1 MSSQRDSASPYDR
14 RHRANITRYGK
25 QIDRLFDTLCQEA
38 ARLGIRT
45 GLEEGLAG
53 FSFDRFPATK
63 KQASRLLAR
72 IRQEMETAIAG
83 GIRDEWELSEEKNAA
98 IIEHLLEDTGIPR
111 EVAESMKPRNA
122 DALEAFQK
130 RRTRGLALSDR
141 VWNVTSQAMGEV
153 ETAIGLSL
161 SSGMDA
167 PALSR
172 KVRGL
177 LKNPSEMW
185 RRYYVTRTQAD
196 GTRRKEPE
204 WRRRVVGED
213 GKAHF
218 VSEPLSH
225 PGRGVYRSSYRNAL
239 RLAVTETNMA
249 YHEADTLAWMQSP
262 ACIGIEVTLS
272 NNHTCRGVKGMFF
285 DICDELAGKYPRDF
299 KFTGWHPF
307 CRCVAV
313 PITAS
318 KEEFVSY
325 LQDMI
330 AGMDVS
336 GVEFK
341 GTVKDMPAC
350 FTKWCA
356 RNKERIERMSEH
368 GTLPYFIKDNEG
380 KIMLPDDGAGAKP
393 ASKLDE
399 LANAIGV
406 KLGSPMEH
414 EQADMKHPNPHYT
427 EGEGYRINCQS
438 TVVAYELRRRGLPV
452 EAYGRATGCMADK
465 LRYNTRAAWLD
476 ADGNIPKPIICK
488 QEVKKR
494 TVDRRGAVRTT
505 YTSANDVFHDFM
517 RQTSEAGRYHLSWS
531 WQGKDTGHI
540 ITMET
545 FKDGARRFYDPQT
558 GLEAK
563 NILPW
568 IMRNNKVAFD
578 LKKGI
583 EAYRVDTLQPNS
595 LIVEGVVKKAG
606 TTGIAPMM
614 TAEQKAWWAKNVEK
628 KTLGGVNGT
637 PLSSE
642 EKLRRKEI
650 ERKAK
655 ELLRGVEMRH
665 ANFDKPITIS
675 GGKINEWINQ
685 PFTKYAAKNEA
696 LLRLPQLI
704 EKAAYIGWGR
714 DKHDARV
721 EMHLFETKI
730 GETTSWIIV
739 RKSQNGESVIH
750 SISDSPSILSHITH
764 HAK

>member
-218 VSEPLSH
+218 VSKPLSH

-249 YHEADTLAWMQSP
+249 YHEADMLAWMQSH

-285 DICDELAGKYPRDF
+285 DICDELAGKYPKDF

-313 PITAS
+313 PTTAS

-350 FTKWCA
+350 FTKWCRDNSA
-356 RNKERIERMSEH
+356 RIGRMRER
-368 GTLPYFIKDNEG
+368 GTLPYFIRDNEG
-380 KIMLPDDGAGAKP
+380 RMAKQMPLVTKYKDDEWEQTYVPELGSGFVMTERARIEESKASNSERQKFEKEMRMCKVLADNGHAIEYLHGTGRPEGQTYDITMNGTKADLKCVTGGAG
-393 ASKLDE
+393 
-399 LANAIGV
+399 NIV
-406 KLGSPMEH
+406 K
-414 EQADMKHPNPHYT
+414 Y
-427 EGEGYRINCQS
+427 
-438 TVVAYELRRRGLPV
+438 
-452 EAYGRATGCMADK
+452 
-465 LRYNTRAAWLD
+465 
-476 ADGNIPKPIICK
+476 
-488 QEVKKR
+488 
-494 TVDRRGAVRTT
+494 
-505 YTSANDVFHDFM
+505 
-517 RQTSEAGRYHLSWS
+517 
-531 WQGKDTGHI
+531 
-540 ITMET
+540 
-545 FKDGARRFYDPQT
+545 
-558 GLEAK
+558 
-563 NILPW
+563 
-568 IMRNNKVAFD
+568 
-578 LKKGI
+578 
-583 EAYRVDTLQPNS
+583 
-595 LIVEGVVKKAG
+595 VKKALNEQG
-606 TTGIAPMM
+606 SEAVVLEMPSPDKKFFDAL
-614 TAEQKAWWAKNVEK
+614 AEA
-628 KTLGGVNGT
+628 
-637 PLSSE
+637 
-642 EKLRRKEI
+642 RRKCVGRIFFYVKGENI
-650 ERKAK
+650 IKEAK
-655 ELLRGVEMRH
+655 
-665 ANFDKPITIS
+665 
-675 GGKINEWINQ
+675 
-685 PFTKYAAKNEA
+685 
-696 LLRLPQLI
+696 
-704 EKAAYIGWGR
+704 
-714 DKHDARV
+714 
-721 EMHLFETKI
+721 
-730 GETTSWIIV
+730 
-739 RKSQNGESVIH
+739 
-750 SISDSPSILSHITH
+750 
-764 HAK
+764 